1 LKKSEVDRIAAH
13 EELCLIRYNNIEKRL
28 EEGSSRFDR
37 LENMMWGVYPFILV
51 CLAVAK
57 FG

>member
-1 LKKSEVDRIAAH
+1 MKKSEVDRIAAH

>member
-37 LENMMWGVYPFILV
+37 LENMMWGDYPFILV

>member
-1 LKKSEVDRIAAH
+1 MKKSEVDRIAAH

-28 EEGSSRFDR
+28 EEGASRFDR